1 MRIGIEQWGY
11 REDGDQ
17 ANEGAVRTGVRQNKV
32 AVKFRNY
39 ADEGAVTTGIRQDT
53 VKVRDQAGGCYEDRD
68 QARQVCC
75 KG

>member
-39 ADEGAVTTGIRQDT
+39 ADEGAVSIGIRRMRMLRETGKDKMRT
-53 VKVRDQAGGCYEDRD
+53 L
-68 QARQVCC
+68 
-75 KG
+75 

>member
-32 AVKFRNY
+32 AVMFRNY
-39 ADEGAVTTGIRQDT
+39 ADEGAVRIGIRRMRMLRETGKDKMRT
-53 VKVRDQAGGCYEDRD
+53 L
-68 QARQVCC
+68 
-75 KG
+75 